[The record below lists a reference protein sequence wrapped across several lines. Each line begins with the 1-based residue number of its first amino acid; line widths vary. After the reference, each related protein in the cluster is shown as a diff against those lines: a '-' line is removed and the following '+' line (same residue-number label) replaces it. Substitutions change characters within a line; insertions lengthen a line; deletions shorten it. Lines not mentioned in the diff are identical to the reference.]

1 MAKVKMQCVSI
12 AVLNKDKKKLV
23 SQLQKYGIV
32 ELKPSQPQSGF
43 ERHDVSAQRL
53 VFERMVQTA
62 RQALGVINAYAPA
75 KGKMLDF
82 LNGRRE
88 ITLDEYYE
96 QSKDAK
102 DTIRDCYD
110 IVALD
115 KQLGECRTEIARLKI
130 AVDQQI
136 TWQSLDVPTGFA
148 GTKTAAA
155 FVGSLN
161 KEYLE
166 SEIIEMIAAAGYEGD
181 YALELVSTA
190 HLQTNI
196 FAVCLKKDSQAFDSA
211 LRKIGFSY
219 ISGADSKNTP
229 LESAKVMTER
239 RDALIADCEIIKGLI
254 AKFAEIREKIE
265 FFIDY
270 YSMRVER
277 YKVYGDLLS
286 SDRVTLI
293 NGYIPQ
299 PKVKDFTE
307 KIEEKFTAAVEI
319 FEPDEDED
327 VPVLLKNNAFNA
339 PCESTVTMFSPPG
352 KNDVDPTSAMAFFFY
367 LFFGM
372 MLSDAG
378 YGLLITLATL
388 FVLKKFNLEQSMR
401 RSMQMFFY
409 SGISTMFWG
418 VLFGGFFGD
427 LIPKVAEVYF
437 DTKITMP
444 ALLNPIDDA
453 LTLLVLGLGLG
464 LVHIL
469 VGMGIA
475 FYNLCRRGQVLDAI
489 CDVGFWIVTII
500 GMVAAVAGMFSGI
513 SMLGTVGII
522 ILAVGLGGLV
532 LTQGRKKK
540 GFGKVISGLASI
552 YDVTGYASDIL
563 SYCRL
568 MALGLATGVFAQVI
582 NQLGMNKGVLG
593 FIGFV
598 IIFVIGNV
606 ISFGMNA
613 LGAYV
618 HTIRL
623 QYVEFFAKFYEGGG
637 RMFEPFAAKTEY
649 VRFKETADK
658 TND

>member
-1 MAKVKMQCVSI
+1 MQCVSI
-12 AVLNKDKKKLV
+12 AVLNKDKKRLI
-23 SQLQKYGIV
+23 SQLQKYGVV
-32 ELKPSQPQSGF
+32 ELKRSTPQSGF
-43 ERHDVSAQRL
+43 ETHDVSAQRL

-62 RQALGVINAYAPA
+62 RQALGVINTFAPH

-102 DTIRDCYD
+102 DTIHVCYD

-115 KQLGECRTEIARLKI
+115 KQLGECKSEISRLKI
-130 AVDQQI
+130 AVDQQMS
-136 TWQSLDVPTGFA
+136 WQSLDVPTGFA
-148 GTKTAAA
+148 GTKTTAA
-155 FVGSLN
+155 FIGSLN

-166 SEIIEMIAAAGYEGD
+166 SEIIEMISAAGFEGD
-181 YALELVSTA
+181 YAMELVSTA
-190 HLQTNI
+190 HMQTNI
-196 FAVCLKKDSQAFDSA
+196 FAVCPKKDEKAFDSA

-219 ISGADSKNTP
+219 ISGADTKNTP
-229 LESAKVMTER
+229 LESAEIMNER
-239 RDALIADCEIIKGLI
+239 RFALEKDCEIIKSLI
-254 AKFAEIREKIE
+254 SDFAKKREKIE

-277 YKVYGDLLS
+277 YKVYGELLS
-286 SDRVTLI
+286 SNHVTLI

-299 PKVKDFTE
+299 PQAQDFTE
-307 KIEEKFTAAVEI
+307 KIERNFSAAVEI
-319 FEPDEDED
+319 FEPDEDD
-327 VPVLLKNNAFNA
+327 DTPVLLKNNKFNA

-378 YGLLITLATL
+378 YGLLITLATA
-388 FVLKKFNLEQSMR
+388 FVLKKFNLERSMR
-401 RSMQMFFY
+401 NSMQMFFY
-409 SGISTMFWG
+409 CGISTMFWG

-427 LIPKVAEVYF
+427 LIPKIAQVYF
-437 DTKITMP
+437 NKTITMP

-464 LVHIL
+464 IVHIL

-475 FYNLCRRGQVLDAI
+475 FYNLCRQGHVLDAI
-489 CDVGFWIVTII
+489 FDVGFWIVAII

-513 SMLGTVGII
+513 SMLGTVGIV
-522 ILAVGLGGLV
+522 ILCAGLAGLV

-540 GFGKVISGLASI
+540 GFGKVVSGISSL
-552 YDVTGYASDIL
+552 YDVTSYASDIL

-582 NQLGMNKGVLG
+582 NQLGMNKGVFG
-593 FIGFV
+593 FIGFIV
-598 IIFVIGNV
+598 IFVIGNL

-623 QYVEFFAKFYEGGG
+623 QYVEFFSKFYEGGG
-637 RMFEPFAAKTEY
+637 RMFEPFESKTEFI
-649 VRFKETADK
+649 RFKKTADK
-658 TND
+658 